1 MFFVTLQGKQ
11 NVWLRADTLT
21 DSFKAVTMTPQREL
35 DSSEFKLSLGQAVRR
50 GSRVRCPYCGI
61 GRLFSGLWRMNTVC
75 SECSTN
81 LLREPGYF
89 LGSTYINYGFTAG
102 LTISSYVLLH
112 FGLDWP
118 NQILMPGLMVFCLI
132 FPLVFF
138 RYARS
143 LWLSLDC
150 FFDRVG
156 AQQAIAGSQP
166 VESHRE
172 VSNNGG

>member
-1 MFFVTLQGKQ
+1 MP
-11 NVWLRADTLT
+11 
-21 DSFKAVTMTPQREL
+21 DSLP
-35 DSSEFKLSLGQAVRR
+35 DPSEFKLSLGQALGR
-50 GSRVRCPYCGI
+50 GARIRCPYCGI
-61 GRLFSGLWRMNTVC
+61 GRLFSGLLRMNNVC
-75 SECSTN
+75 SECHTN

-102 LTISSYVLLH
+102 LTTPTYVLLH
-112 FGLDWP
+112 FGLDWS
-118 NQILMPGLMVFCLI
+118 NRILMPGLMVFCLI

-150 FFDRVG
+150 FFDRAG
-156 AQQAIAGSQP
+156 AQQAIAGSQQS
-166 VESHRE
+166 ESHRE